1 MSLYRPDAQG
11 ARDER
16 EPQNQVQHYL
26 SHNPSRCKQQP
37 RPAPFRTVPAPCP
50 LMNPYLNLKSNA
62 LQKGE
67 KLSNSKRHNRISHQ
81 EVRDRACLRSR
92 GQVMDRRNLESPGIA
107 VERFDRSSHRLLLTL
122 MRTLTPYRL

>member
-1 MSLYRPDAQG
+1 
-11 ARDER
+11 
-16 EPQNQVQHYL
+16 
-26 SHNPSRCKQQP
+26 
-37 RPAPFRTVPAPCP
+37 
-50 LMNPYLNLKSNA
+50 MNPYLNLKSNA